1 MNKKYTVKEFC
12 EKFNSFKEQDEQLNF
27 IKNEII
33 FRTYAPVMEKRIILE
48 TILDKSIVKSD
59 LKTATYLD
67 HFLLEIN
74 KVITLIILYTN
85 IKITK
90 DDSEGR
96 TLYDDYDDL
105 RQCSSAL
112 GMIGHVIGEEEI
124 KEVAVI
130 QQSLIENFY
139 QKYLSTEAYVN
150 RFLTNL
156 EIILKSFEE
165 SGLKIIPELLKEKKE

>member
-12 EKFNSFKEQDEQLNF
+12 KKFNSFKEQDEQLNF

-112 GMIGHVIGEEEI
+112 GMIGGIIGEEEI

-156 EIILKSFEE
+156 EIVLKSFEE